1 MVTITPADV
10 ILMLHETARGL
21 AGRCLYKPHLFDT
34 GTIDRLLPDLEGVL
48 EQMVAHPE
56 RPISTNRIPRN
67 PSRRS
72 PASRF
77 FLAEQST

>member
-1 MVTITPADV
+1 MTITPADV
-10 ILMLHETARGL
+10 IFMLHETGHGL
-21 AGRCLYKPHLFDT
+21 AGHCLYKPHLFST
-34 GTIDRLLPDLEGVL
+34 GTIDRLLRDLEGVL

-56 RPISTNRIPRN
+56 RPIATNRIPRN

>member
-1 MVTITPADV
+1 
-10 ILMLHETARGL
+10 
-21 AGRCLYKPHLFDT
+21 
-34 GTIDRLLPDLEGVL
+34 VL

-56 RPISTNRIPRN
+56 RPISTIRIPRN
-67 PSRRS
+67 PNRRS

>member
-1 MVTITPADV
+1 
-10 ILMLHETARGL
+10 MLHETARGL
-21 AGRCLYKPHLFDT
+21 AGRCLYKPHLFST
-34 GTIDRLLPDLEGVL
+34 GTIDRLLQVL

-56 RPISTNRIPRN
+56 RPISTNRISRN

>member
-1 MVTITPADV
+1 
-10 ILMLHETARGL
+10 MLHETARGL
-21 AGRCLYKPHLFDT
+21 AGRCLYKPHLFST
-34 GTIDRLLPDLEGVL
+34 GTIDRLLRDLEGVL

-67 PSRRS
+67 PNRRS
-72 PASRF
+72 PAWRF